1 MTRSGIAAA
10 LAALSF
16 GIGGCTTQSVME
28 PFALTN
34 PQPASRASDILVQF
48 DPVVGA
54 PESAAGVLSQ
64 GLSARAAETGL
75 NLVPAGGTGTLSM
88 RGYFSAFSEDG
99 ATTVV
104 YVWDVVDAAGNRVHR
119 IQGQQQAPAGP
130 GEGWASVSDPTMQAI
145 AQQTIDQLVA
155 WLATNTG

>member
-1 MTRSGIAAA
+1 M
-10 LAALSF
+10 LS
-16 GIGGCTTQSVME
+16 
-28 PFALTN
+28 
-34 PQPASRASDILVQF
+34 PQPPSPASDIRVQF
-48 DPVVGA
+48 DPVIGA
-54 PESAAGVLSQ
+54 PESASSVLAQ
-64 GLSARAAETGL
+64 GLSARAAEIGL

-130 GEGWASVSDPTMQAI
+130 GEGWADVSGPTMQAI
-145 AQQTIDQLVA
+145 AVQTIDQLVA
-155 WLATNTG
+155 WLALNSA